1 MKKLVYVFVLGMIM
15 SFGFSACSSH
25 DEVLDEMEKPLL
37 EAEFDADKEDEGD
50 TPPPQ
55 NGSGS

>member
-25 DEVLDEMEKPLL
+25 DEVLDEMETPLL
-37 EAEFDADKEDEGD
+37 ENEATDGDEDDGTD
-50 TPPPQ
+50 PPVPPSS
-55 NGSGS
+55 NG

>member
-25 DEVLDEMEKPLL
+25 DEVLDEMETPVL
-37 EAEFDADKEDEGD
+37 ENESDSDDEDEEESG
-50 TPPPQ
+50 PPAPPT
-55 NGSGS
+55 NG

>member
-25 DEVLDEMEKPLL
+25 DEVLDEMETPLL
-37 EAEFDADKEDEGD
+37 ENESSGDDENEHEED
-50 TPPPQ
+50 PPAPP
-55 NGSGS
+55 SGN

>member
-25 DEVLDEMEKPLL
+25 DEVLDEMETPLL
-37 EAEFDADKEDEGD
+37 EAEFDSDDEEEEEEQPAHKTG
-50 TPPPQ
+50 
-55 NGSGS
+55 N